1 MKQFFRQPM
10 TSKIAIAKNRL
21 DAFGRAAADEP
32 DPAVPDGNPPKKG
45 PDGLFCGCILCRRQD
60 ACPLGVKS

>member
-10 TSKIAIAKNRL
+10 TSKITIAKNRL

-32 DPAVPDGNPPKKG
+32 DPAVPDGNP
-45 PDGLFCGCILCRRQD
+45 LRRGRT
-60 ACPLGVKS
+60 ASSAAASLAGVRTPAR